1 MSQYRIN
8 NHMQKKHFYLANQI
22 AETRKFKPHSPLIP
36 KEIPLRNREEHAGFI
51 KGQYKNVINQ
61 ALDLQGLLAG
71 PKEPIADGVYMDVYV
86 VKGLIPKSLD
96 TKNGAQILKVSEEQE
111 NDIVTIYIKKEKKDW
126 LPDKVDKYINE
137 ETIKGRPKY
146 EDLIAPINNILPTN
160 IQSLY
165 EPSNTFE
172 ELPQRTPL
180 LFELWINKRYDY
192 SVDVI
197 SQTLD
202 ALNIECNINNRL
214 QFDDVE
220 VFLVKTARETLE
232 TLPFFLGYIEGVR
245 RYHQPSVLTDTH
257 EVNRDW
263 DALLRDEICIVDNS
277 LRIGILDSGVNN
289 AHHLLSSALPDDK
302 MDSAI
307 GVLDNIDHGDHGTGM
322 AGLVLLGDLT
332 ELAYQTEA
340 KKNINHS
347 LASVK
352 IIENGHVTDS
362 SFYGSVIEEAIDK
375 AQDMG
380 AVIDCMAVTDKDTFN
395 NSPTSSSAA
404 LDESIYNG
412 GACDRL
418 VLVSAGNIDPSDVD
432 YKNYLYSCRANGILS
447 PSQAWNAL
455 TVGAYTE
462 KTVTSNRGDQHP
474 LAAPGGISPLSR
486 STYSWANANWRVKPE
501 IVMEGGNLTYSPI
514 YGVSTDTDLSV
525 ISTSQDL
532 RQPLIAFN
540 ATSAATALAT
550 NLAAKIREANPNLS
564 MLSIRALLV
573 HSAEWTSEMKKLGKV
588 KDIMPLCGYGVPN
601 EAVATFSNEKC
612 ATYVFENEIVP
623 FVQGSSSNNI
633 YNELHY
639 YDLPWPNELLEAMHD
654 ESVTMKIT
662 LSYYVKPAPG
672 RGGRNNKYR
681 YPSATLY
688 FDIKKS
694 TETEKEFLARCNK
707 NDEEEDSLKT
717 RNATN
722 FWNVGL
728 ERRKN
733 GTVQSDWI
741 HCTAQALS
749 ECGKI
754 VVCPS
759 CGWWKE
765 RKLQNVDNKIKYSLV
780 VSIKSE
786 KTEIYQAVETAIKNR
801 IGITI
806 ANASSV

>member
-1 MSQYRIN
+1 
-8 NHMQKKHFYLANQI
+8 MQKKHFYLANKI
-22 AETRKFKPHSPLIP
+22 AETRKFKVRSQGGESKIP
-36 KEIPLRNREEHAGFI
+36 QRNREEHADFI
-51 KGQYKNVINQ
+51 KGQYEKVIND
-61 ALDLQGLLAG
+61 ALGLQDMLTG
-71 PKEPIADGVYMDVYV
+71 PEETVADGVYLDVDV

-96 TKNGAQILKVSEEQE
+96 TKNGVQILKVSEEE
-111 NDIVTIYIKKEKKDW
+111 TDIVTIYVKKEKRDW
-126 LPDKVDKYINE
+126 LPDKVDKYIHE
-137 ETIKGRPKY
+137 ETITGRPKY
-146 EDLIAPINNILPTN
+146 EDLIAPINDILPAD
-160 IQSLY
+160 IKSLY
-165 EPSNTFE
+165 EPYNTFE
-172 ELPQRTPL
+172 GLPQKTPL

-192 SVDVI
+192 SIDVI

-202 ALNIECNINNRL
+202 EQNIECNIENRL
-214 QFDDVE
+214 QFDDVD
-220 VFLVKTARETLE
+220 VFLIKTTKETLD
-232 TLPFFLGYIEGVR
+232 TLPTYLGYIEGIR
-245 RYHQPSVLTDTH
+245 RYHQPSILTETH
-257 EVNRDW
+257 ETNREW
-263 DALLRDEICIVDNS
+263 NALLRDEISFIDGS
-277 LRIGILDSGVNN
+277 LRVGILDSGVNN
-289 AHHLLSSALPDDK
+289 AHELLSPILPDDK

-322 AGLVLLGDLT
+322 AGLALLGDLT
-332 ELAYQTEA
+332 ELAYRSGMNL
-340 KKNINHS
+340 NISHS

-352 IIENGHVTDS
+352 IIENGHETDS
-362 SFYGSVIEEAIDK
+362 DFYGSVIEEGIDK

-380 AVIDCMAVTDKDTFN
+380 AVIDCMAVTDEDTFN

-404 LDESIYNG
+404 LDESIYHG

-418 VLVSAGNIDPSDVD
+418 VLVSAGNIETSDVD
-432 YKNYLYSCRANGILS
+432 YNNYLDSCKASAILS

-462 KTVTSNRGDQHP
+462 KAITSNRDQHP

-486 STYSWANANWRVKPE
+486 STYSWVNANWRVKPE
-501 IVMEGGNLTYSPI
+501 IVMEGGNVTYSPA
-514 YGVSTDTDLSV
+514 YGVSTDPDLSV
-525 ISTSQDL
+525 ITTSQDL
-532 RQPLIAFN
+532 SQPLIDFN

-550 NLAAKIREANPNLS
+550 NLAAKIKEANPDLS
-564 MLSIRALLV
+564 VLSVRALLV
-573 HSAEWTSEMKKLGKV
+573 HSAEWTSEMNKLGKAE
-588 KDIMPLCGYGVPN
+588 DIMPLCGYGVPN
-601 EAVATFSNEKC
+601 EAVATFSSEKC
-612 ATYVFENEIVP
+612 ATFVFENEIVP
-623 FVQGSSSNNI
+623 FIEGSSSNNI
-633 YNELHY
+633 YNEMHY
-639 YDLPWPNELLEAMHD
+639 YDLPWPSELLEAMHD
-654 ESVTMKIT
+654 ENVTMRIT

-707 NDEEEDSLKT
+707 NDEEDNSSKS
-717 RNATN
+717 RNATKL
-722 FWNVGL
+722 WNVGI

-741 HCTAQALS
+741 TCTAQELA

-765 RKLQNVDNKIKYSLV
+765 RKLKNVDNKIKYSLV

-786 KTEIYQAVETAIKNR
+786 QTEIYQAVETAIKNR

-806 ANASSV
+806 ANI

>member
-1 MSQYRIN
+1 MSQYWIN
-8 NHMQKKHFYLANQI
+8 NQMQKKHFYLANEI
-22 AETRKFKPHSPLIP
+22 AETRKFSPRSQGGGSKIP
-36 KEIPLRNREEHAGFI
+36 QRNREEHADFI
-51 KGQYKNVINQ
+51 KGQYEKVIND
-61 ALDLQGLLAG
+61 ALGLQDMLTG
-71 PKEPIADGVYMDVYV
+71 PEEAIADGVYLDVDV

-96 TKNGAQILKVSEEQE
+96 TKSGAQILKVSEEE
-111 NDIVTIYIKKEKKDW
+111 KSDIVTIFIKKENKDW
-126 LPDKVDKYINE
+126 LSDKADKYIHE
-137 ETIKGRPKY
+137 ETITGRPKY
-146 EDLIAPINNILPTN
+146 EDLIAPINNILLAD

-165 EPSNTFE
+165 EPYNTFE
-172 ELPQRTPL
+172 ELPNGIPL

-192 SVDVI
+192 SIDVI

-202 ALNIECNINNRL
+202 DLNIECNTKNRL
-214 QFDDVE
+214 QFDDVD
-220 VFLVKTARETLE
+220 VFLIKTNKYTLE
-232 TLPFFLGYIEGVR
+232 MLPIYLGYIEGVR
-245 RYHQPSVLTDTH
+245 RYHQPSILTETN
-257 EVNRDW
+257 ETNREW
-263 DALLRDEICIVDNS
+263 NELLRDEISFIDGS
-277 LRIGILDSGVNN
+277 LRVGILDSGVNN
-289 AHHLLSSALPDDK
+289 AHELLSPVLPDDK

-307 GVLDNIDHGDHGTGM
+307 GVLDNIDHSEHGTGM
-322 AGLVLLGDLT
+322 AGLALLGDLT
-332 ELAYQTEA
+332 ELAYQSGM
-340 KKNINHS
+340 KLNISHS

-352 IIENGHVTDS
+352 IIEKGHETDS
-362 SFYGSVIEEAIDK
+362 DFYGSVIEEAIDK
-375 AQDMG
+375 AQNMG
-380 AVIDCMAVTDKDTFN
+380 AIIDCMAVTDEESFN

-404 LDESIYNG
+404 LDESLYHG

-418 VLVSAGNIDPSDVD
+418 VLVSAGNLYPEEVD
-432 YKNYLYSCRANGILS
+432 YENYLNSCRANAILS

-462 KTVTSNRGDQHP
+462 KTITSNRDQHP

-486 STYSWANANWRVKPE
+486 STDSWATSNWRVKPE
-501 IVMEGGNLTYSPI
+501 IVMEGGNVTYSPI
-514 YGVSTDTDLSV
+514 YDVSTDPDLSV
-525 ISTSQDL
+525 ITTSQDL
-532 RQPLIAFN
+532 SQPLVAFN

-550 NLAAKIREANPNLS
+550 NLAAKIKDANPNLS
-564 MLSIRALLV
+564 VLSVRALLV
-573 HSAEWTSEMKKLGKV
+573 HSAEWTSEMKNIGKV
-588 KDIMPLCGYGVPN
+588 EDIMPLCGYGVPN

-612 ATYVFENEIVP
+612 ATFVFENEIVP
-623 FVQGSSSNNI
+623 FVKGSSNNS
-633 YNELHY
+633 YNEMHY
-639 YDLPWPNELLEAMHD
+639 YDLPWPSELLEAMHD
-654 ESVTMKIT
+654 EKVMMRIT

-707 NDEEEDSLKT
+707 NDEEESLSKS
-717 RNATN
+717 RNATKL
-722 FWNVGL
+722 WNVGI

-741 HCTAQALS
+741 TCTAQELA

-765 RKLQNVDNKIKYSLV
+765 RKLQNLDNKIKYSLV

-806 ANASSV
+806 ANTEDITL

>member
-1 MSQYRIN
+1 
-8 NHMQKKHFYLANQI
+8 MQKKHFYLANEI
-22 AETRKFKPHSPLIP
+22 AETRKFKVRSQGGESKIP
-36 KEIPLRNREEHAGFI
+36 QRNREEHADFI
-51 KGQYKNVINQ
+51 KGQYEKVIND
-61 ALDLQGLLAG
+61 ALGLQNMLTG
-71 PKEPIADGVYMDVYV
+71 PEETVADGVYLDVDV

-96 TKNGAQILKVSEEQE
+96 TKNGVQILKVSEEE
-111 NDIVTIYIKKEKKDW
+111 NDIVTIYVKKEKRDW
-126 LPDKVDKYINE
+126 LPDKVDKYIHE
-137 ETIKGRPKY
+137 ETRTGRPKY
-146 EDLIAPINNILPTN
+146 EDLIAPINDILPAD
-160 IQSLY
+160 IKSLY
-165 EPSNTFE
+165 EPYNTFE
-172 ELPQRTPL
+172 GLPQKTPL

-192 SVDVI
+192 SIDVI

-202 ALNIECNINNRL
+202 EQNIECNIENRL
-214 QFDDVE
+214 QFDDVD
-220 VFLVKTARETLE
+220 VFLIKTTKETLD
-232 TLPFFLGYIEGVR
+232 TLPTYLGYIEGIR
-245 RYHQPSVLTDTH
+245 RYHQPSILTETH
-257 EVNRDW
+257 ETNREW
-263 DALLRDEICIVDNS
+263 NALLRDEISFIDGS
-277 LRIGILDSGVNN
+277 LRVGILDSGVNN
-289 AHHLLSSALPDDK
+289 AHELLSPVLPDDK

-322 AGLVLLGDLT
+322 AGLALLGDLT
-332 ELAYQTEA
+332 ELAYRSGMNL
-340 KKNINHS
+340 NISHS

-352 IIENGHVTDS
+352 IIENGHETDPN
-362 SFYGSVIEEAIDK
+362 FYGSVIEEGIDK

-380 AVIDCMAVTDKDTFN
+380 AVIDCMAVTDEDTFN

-404 LDESIYNG
+404 LDESIYHG

-418 VLVSAGNIDPSDVD
+418 VLVSAGNIETSDVD
-432 YKNYLYSCRANGILS
+432 YNNYLDSCKASAILS

-462 KTVTSNRGDQHP
+462 KTITSNRDQHP

-486 STYSWANANWRVKPE
+486 STYSWVNANWRVKPE
-501 IVMEGGNLTYSPI
+501 IVMEGGNVTYSPA
-514 YGVSTDTDLSV
+514 YGVSTDPDLSV
-525 ISTSQDL
+525 ITTSQDL
-532 RQPLIAFN
+532 SQPLIDFN

-550 NLAAKIREANPNLS
+550 NLAAKIKEANPDLS
-564 MLSIRALLV
+564 VLSVRALLV
-573 HSAEWTSEMKKLGKV
+573 HSAEWTSEMNKLGKAE
-588 KDIMPLCGYGVPN
+588 DIMPLCGYGVPN
-601 EAVATFSNEKC
+601 EAVATFSSEKC
-612 ATYVFENEIVP
+612 ATFVFENEIVP
-623 FVQGSSSNNI
+623 FIKGSSSNNI
-633 YNELHY
+633 YNEMHY
-639 YDLPWPNELLEAMHD
+639 YDLPWPSELLETMHD
-654 ESVTMKIT
+654 ENVTMRIT

-707 NDEEEDSLKT
+707 NDEEDSSSKSK
-717 RNATN
+717 NATKL
-722 FWNVGL
+722 WNVGIG
-728 ERRKN
+728 RRKN

-741 HCTAQALS
+741 TCTAQQLA

-765 RKLQNVDNKIKYSLV
+765 RKLKNVDNKIKYSLV

-806 ANASSV
+806 ANI